1 MYRTVYE
8 LTDEEIEELKETY
21 YYQLVDTGEDEEL
34 GIDSSDGIPDEL
46 IYEHYDGISFV
57 EDDFFC
63 NAT

>member
-8 LTDEEIEELKETY
+8 LTDEEIEELKQWY
-21 YYQLVDTGEDEEL
+21 YWQLVDAGEDEEL

-63 NAT
+63 NAA